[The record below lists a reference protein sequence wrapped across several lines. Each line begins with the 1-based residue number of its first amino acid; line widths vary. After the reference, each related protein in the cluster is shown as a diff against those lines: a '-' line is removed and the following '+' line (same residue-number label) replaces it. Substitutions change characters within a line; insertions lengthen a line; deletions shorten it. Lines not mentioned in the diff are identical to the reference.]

1 MYKDASV
8 GKRVLA
14 FILDAIIIAAISFLF
29 LQILVGKE
37 LMEINKIFDDFA
49 NGVIDSEEYL
59 SQIMNAYYSVLPKT
73 TLISLGFAFV
83 YYVVLAFFLNGATLG
98 KKICKIKVI
107 KDGEDKATFGSLVIR
122 ELVMKYLVNTFTC
135 GILNLISLI
144 KILVSDDKRAIH
156 DLAGSTRVVADE
168 KEVFDVLDV

>member
-14 FILDAIIIAAISFLF
+14 FILDAIIVAAISFLF

-37 LMEINKIFDDFA
+37 LMEINKIIDDFY

-59 SQIMNAYYSVLPKT
+59 SQIMNVLPKT

>member
-29 LQILVGKE
+29 LEILVGKE

-59 SQIMNAYYSVLPKT
+59 SQIMNAYYMFYQKQ
-73 TLISLGFAFV
+73 
-83 YYVVLAFFLNGATLG
+83 
-98 KKICKIKVI
+98 
-107 KDGEDKATFGSLVIR
+107 R
-122 ELVMKYLVNTFTC
+122 
-135 GILNLISLI
+135 
-144 KILVSDDKRAIH
+144 
-156 DLAGSTRVVADE
+156 
-168 KEVFDVLDV
+168 